1 MKLNMPMAVTAA
13 DTIKRTITGTIVTWN
28 EQGNTSVGPTVFAQ
42 DSIEMKAVKLLLEHD
57 RTRPIG
63 KMVAHNVTSSGIE
76 ATFKIAN
83 TMAGEDALVEA
94 TEGLRDGFSVGAQ
107 INEWTNNKGVMQI
120 TSATLDEVSLVTDPA
135 IDSARVSE
143 VAASENE
150 EKKDS
155 DLATADS
162 EKPTEGDQ
170 VSDTTAPAPAVEEAV
185 EAAKA
190 NMVEAA
196 RPAFYT
202 APRLE
207 FTKAK
212 YLENSVRAKLGDDD
226 ARQYVM
232 AADDTTSNNAG
243 LIPTRQLTEVI
254 NPLSN
259 ADRSTIDAISRGVLP
274 DAGMSFEI
282 PKITAVPTVEDENE
296 GDAIVETGMTNSFLT
311 VNVNKYAGGQ
321 TFSVELLDRS
331 NPVFFDE
338 LVRQMEYAYA
348 LATDKFVATTIVSSG
363 QLAPTTQANT
373 ATGLLGFVAEA
384 AAEVYAD
391 SLGFARNLI
400 VTPEQWSK
408 IMSYNDSGRPIYT
421 ASQPQNAGGAVSP
434 QSLRGNVAGLD
445 LYVSRALGINLNAAP
460 VGDGSMIVI
469 NPDSYTWY
477 ESSRFRLQTNVAL
490 NGQIEVAYY
499 GYGALATKVANGSCH
514 FNLT

>member
-1 MKLNMPMAVTAA
+1 MAVTAA

-232 AADDTTSNNAG
+232 AADDTTSNNSG
-243 LIPTRQLTEVI
+243 LIPTRQLTEII

-274 DAGMSFEI
+274 DAGMSFDI

-445 LYVSRALGINLNAAP
+445 LYVSRALGINLSAAP